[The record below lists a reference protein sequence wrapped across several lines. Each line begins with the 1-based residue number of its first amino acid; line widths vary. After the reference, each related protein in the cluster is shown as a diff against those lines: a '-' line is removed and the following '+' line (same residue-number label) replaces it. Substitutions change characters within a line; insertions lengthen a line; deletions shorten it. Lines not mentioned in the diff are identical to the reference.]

1 MPEYIE
7 RESLL
12 AYIKDLPT
20 WWEDGGGVYGPPMKY
35 PEGNFDPEDV
45 IGAIENAPAANVLP
59 ACFCYRWQ
67 QWKLMPRAFYMD
79 TMSGEREL
87 SVSITAICS
96 GCGER
101 HPNNATVYSRRL
113 YAPDGEEYTYEWDLE
128 AEKQKALERFL
139 ERPKAYTL
147 ARYCSNCGA
156 RMNVGSANT
165 TTE

>member
-7 RESLL
+7 RGSLL

-45 IGAIENAPAANVLP
+45 ISAIENAPAANVSSAHLQEWRLIP
-59 ACFCYRWQ
+59 A
-67 QWKLMPRAFYMD
+67 AFYMD
-79 TMSGEREL
+79 TMSEEREL
-87 SVSITAICS
+87 SVSITAVCS

-101 HPNNATVYSRRL
+101 HPNNAVVWSRRL

-128 AEKQKALERFL
+128 AEKQKALEKFL
-139 ERPKAYTL
+139 ENLKPYTF
-147 ARYCSNCGA
+147 ARYCPNCGA
-156 RMNVGSANT
+156 RMNVESTDAT
-165 TTE
+165 ME